1 MTAFTPTQP
10 SRWLGLL
17 LMIGAGL
24 CWSTGGVLV
33 RSTAITDSWEI
44 VFWRSLFMVLTLVVI
59 LRVWHRGAVLRKFAA
74 VGIWGVVTG
83 GFLALTF
90 FFYIIALTITTVANT
105 LVTMSVMPFVA
116 ALLGWLVLKEPI
128 RPPTWAAMAAAGAGL
143 VLMFADSVRGDGAL
157 GMLIALGVPLAFA
170 ANLIVV
176 RHHAGQTDMVPTVV
190 IAGII
195 SAAVALP
202 LALPLSASLHDVAV
216 LALMGAVQLGIGCML
231 MTLATRHLSAAE
243 VGLLSLLETTFG
255 PIWAWIGVGERP
267 TDVAIVGGLVVIG
280 ALALN
285 GLLGLVPQR
294 VRVPAE

>member
-1 MTAFTPTQP
+1 MTTFTPGQP

-24 CWSTGGVLV
+24 CWSTGGILV
-33 RSTAITDSWEI
+33 RSTVIANGWEI
-44 VFWRSLFMVLTLVVI
+44 VFWRSLFMVLTLLVI
-59 LRVWHRGAVLRKFAA
+59 LTAWHRGAVLRKFAA

-83 GFLALTF
+83 GFLAMTF
-90 FFYIIALTITTVANT
+90 FFYIIALTMTTVANT
-105 LVTMSVMPFVA
+105 LVTMSIMPFVA
-116 ALLGWLVLKEPI
+116 AFLGWLVLKEPI
-128 RPPTWAAMAAAGAGL
+128 RPGTWAAMAAAAAGL
-143 VLMFADSVRGDGAL
+143 VLMFADSLRGDGTA
-157 GMLIALGVPLAFA
+157 GMLLALGVPLAFA

-176 RHHAGQTDMVPTVV
+176 RHHAGQADMVPTVV
-190 IAGII
+190 IAGVI
-195 SAAVALP
+195 SALVALP
-202 LALPLSASLHDVAV
+202 FALPLTASLHDVAI

-255 PIWAWIGVGERP
+255 PIWAWAGIGERP
-267 TDVAIVGGLVVIG
+267 TDVAIFGGIIVVG

-285 GLLGLVPQR
+285 GLLGLFPAR

>member
-1 MTAFTPTQP
+1 MTAFVPGQP

-24 CWSTGGVLV
+24 CWSTGGILV
-33 RSTAITDSWEI
+33 RSTVIANGWEI
-44 VFWRSLFMVLTLVVI
+44 VFWRSLFMVLTLAVI
-59 LRVWHRGAVLRKFAA
+59 LTVWHRGAVLRKFAA

-83 GFLALTF
+83 GFLAMTF
-90 FFYIIALTITTVANT
+90 FFYIIALTMTTVANT
-105 LVTMSVMPFVA
+105 LVTMSIMPFVA
-116 ALLGWLVLKEPI
+116 AFLGWLVLKEPI
-128 RPPTWAAMAAAGAGL
+128 RPGTWAAMAAAAAGL
-143 VLMFADSVRGDGAL
+143 VLMFADSLRGDGTA
-157 GMLIALGVPLAFA
+157 GMLLALGVPLAFA

-176 RHHAGQTDMVPTVV
+176 RHHAGQADMVPTVV
-190 IAGII
+190 IAGVI
-195 SAAVALP
+195 SALVALP
-202 LALPLSASLHDVAV
+202 FALPLTASLHDVAI

-255 PIWAWIGVGERP
+255 PIWAWAGIGERP
-267 TDVAIVGGLVVIG
+267 TDVAIFGGIIVVG

-285 GLLGLVPQR
+285 GLLGLFPAR

>member
-10 SRWLGLL
+10 NRWLGLL

-24 CWSTGGVLV
+24 CWSTGGFLV
-33 RSTAITDSWEI
+33 RSTDITDSWEI

-59 LRVWHRGAVLRKFAA
+59 LTIWHRRTVLRKFAA

-105 LVTMSVMPFVA
+105 LVTMSIMPFVA

-128 RPPTWAAMAAAGAGL
+128 RPRTWTAMAAAGAGL
-143 VLMFADSVRGDGAL
+143 VLMFADSLRGDGAL

-176 RHHAGQTDMVPTVV
+176 RHHAGQADMVPTVV
-190 IAGII
+190 IAGGI

-285 GLLGLVPQR
+285 GLLGLVPER